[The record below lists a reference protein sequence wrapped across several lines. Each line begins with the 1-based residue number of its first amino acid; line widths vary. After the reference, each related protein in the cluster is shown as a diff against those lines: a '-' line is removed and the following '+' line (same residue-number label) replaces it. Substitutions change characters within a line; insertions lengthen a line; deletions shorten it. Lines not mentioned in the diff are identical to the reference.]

1 MICSLLSWG
10 KMCSR
15 GRRGFYLSVDC
26 SYDRRDGYAA
36 AAATREQLHGKPTRE
51 VEPFEIAEKAGINP
65 YSREYETAMRYL
77 LDHGYIEHYPNEA
90 VIALGLYRVTN
101 KGLEEILSNP

>member
-1 MICSLLSWG
+1 MTDEMAMRLLQ
-10 KMCSR
+10 
-15 GRRGFYLSVDC
+15 
-26 SYDRRDGYAA
+26 
-36 AAATREQLHGKPTRE
+36 ATREQLHAKSTRE

-65 YSREYETAMRYL
+65 DSREYETAMRHL

-90 VIALGLYRVTN
+90 VSAQGLYRVTN